1 MKKIIPALAVL
12 AMLAVLIPA
21 AVWAQSGQPK
31 TSLGFPLIKKGSQK
45 LVVHFDQASEEKCQA
60 IVRELE
66 KLGWKMEK
74 PKDGAYGCKP
84 DLILEMSEY
93 SSQLT
98 DQIGQVK
105 KISLKR
111 TATPKEIAK
120 KINGIQAKQGM
131 VLDREP
137 SASVELGRNLL
148 ERPGVDQ

>member
-1 MKKIIPALAVL
+1 MRRVVMFFAVMAIALAFVG
-12 AMLAVLIPA
+12 A
-21 AVWAQSGQPK
+21 AWAQDGM
-31 TSLGFPLIKKGSQK
+31 TSREDATRTRFGFPLMQKGSQK
-45 LVVHFDQASEEKCQA
+45 LIVHFDSASGEKCQA

-98 DQIGQVK
+98 DQIGRVE
-105 KISLKR
+105 KILLKL
-111 TATPKEIAK
+111 TATPKEIAR
-120 KINGIQAKQGM
+120 KINGIQAKHGV

-137 SASVELGRNLL
+137 SASVELGRNLIK
-148 ERPGVDQ
+148 